1 MSLFS
6 INKKLNDKYLVCLIN
21 SKFISEFQEDF
32 LNNTSHFQINDARKL
47 PIIVPS
53 KKKLQE
59 FTNFFDES
67 KKIKLAYFKNKIS
80 EEEQEKKL
88 GKIQAKVDLEVEKLY
103 NL

>member
-1 MSLFS
+1 MSLIN
-6 INKKLNDKYLVCLIN
+6 INKKIDDKYIVGLIN
-21 SKFISEFQEDF
+21 SKFIAEFQENF
-32 LNNTSHFQINDARKL
+32 LNNTSHLQMNDARKL
-47 PIIVPS
+47 PVIVPS

-59 FTNFFDES
+59 FIDLFDEA

>member
-1 MSLFS
+1 M
-6 INKKLNDKYLVCLIN
+6 KKITDKYLVSIIN
-21 SKFISEFQEDF
+21 SKFASEFQQDF
-32 LNNTSHFQINDARKL
+32 LNNTSSFQINDARKF

-59 FTNFFDES
+59 FIDLFDEA

>member
-1 MSLFS
+1 LT
-6 INKKLNDKYLVCLIN
+6 
-21 SKFISEFQEDF
+21 SKFID
-32 LNNTSHFQINDARKL
+32 L
-47 PIIVPS
+47 
-53 KKKLQE
+53 
-59 FTNFFDES
+59 FDEA